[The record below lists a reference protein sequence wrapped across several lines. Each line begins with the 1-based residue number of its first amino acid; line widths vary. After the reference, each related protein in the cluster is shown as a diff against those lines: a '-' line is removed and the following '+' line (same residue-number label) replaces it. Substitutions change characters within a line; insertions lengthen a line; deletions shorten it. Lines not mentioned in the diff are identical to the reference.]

1 MITSVL
7 VVSEQWLKCDNF
19 SSSGQSADW
28 LKCDNFS
35 SSCQSADNGRSVIA
49 SVLVV
54 SQQKMVEV

>member
-1 MITSVL
+1 
-7 VVSEQWLKCDNF
+7 LKCDKF
-19 SSSGQSADW
+19 SSSGLSTDW

-35 SSCQSADNGRSVIA
+35 SSCQSADNGRSVIT